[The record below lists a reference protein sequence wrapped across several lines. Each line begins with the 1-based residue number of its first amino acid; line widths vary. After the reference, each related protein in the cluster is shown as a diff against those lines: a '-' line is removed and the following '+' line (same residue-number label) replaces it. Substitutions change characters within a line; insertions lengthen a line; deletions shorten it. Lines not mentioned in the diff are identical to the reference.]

1 MLREQMISFLEATVV
16 FLLLTNALSI
26 FAATWAIYLA
36 GRVDATPTAVHPRLK
51 RFFAA
56 WDQRRN
62 APLSTA
68 LRTRSN

>member
-1 MLREQMISFLEATVV
+1 MLREQTINFLEATVI

-36 GRVDATPTAVHPRLK
+36 SRVDAAPAAAYARLG

-56 WDQRRN
+56 RSQR
-62 APLSTA
+62 P
-68 LRTRSN
+68 

>member
-1 MLREQMISFLEATVV
+1 MLREQTINFLEATVI

-36 GRVDATPTAVHPRLK
+36 SRVDAAPAAIYARLG

-56 WDQRRN
+56 RS
-62 APLSTA
+62 P
-68 LRTRSN
+68 RT